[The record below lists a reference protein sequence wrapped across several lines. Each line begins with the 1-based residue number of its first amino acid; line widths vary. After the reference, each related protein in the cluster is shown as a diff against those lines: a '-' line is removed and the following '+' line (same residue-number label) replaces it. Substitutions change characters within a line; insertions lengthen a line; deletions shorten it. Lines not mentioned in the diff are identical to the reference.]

1 MLDQALID
9 KIGIGSTIEDILFDE
24 SAYLDAVLDEEEEM
38 DDIHITE
45 SSDDLILDH
54 LSEG

>member
-24 SAYLDAVLDEEEEM
+24 SAYLDAILDEEEEM